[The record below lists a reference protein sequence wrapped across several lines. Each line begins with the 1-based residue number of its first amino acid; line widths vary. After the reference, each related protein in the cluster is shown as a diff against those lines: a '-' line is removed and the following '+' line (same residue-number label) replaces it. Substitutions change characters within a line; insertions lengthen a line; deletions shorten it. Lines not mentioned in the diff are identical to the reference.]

1 MKFVVLL
8 AALFFNV
15 LATQAETHMSSTVG
29 GGRSFSG
36 YGIDM
41 EMEMAAARSIDF
53 DMGEAQDRCTAI
65 GVAKLASE
73 VYT

>member
-15 LATQAETHMSSTVG
+15 LATQAATHMSSTVG
-29 GGRSFSG
+29 GGGRSFSG
-36 YGIDM
+36 YDM
-41 EMEMAAARSIDF
+41 EMEMEAARSIDV